1 MRKKKIAFVL
11 AGGGSKGAYE
21 CGAIIALNKMGIKA
35 DIVCGS
41 SSGSL
46 VGALYCQNELKVA
59 VDMFSK
65 LETDELFE
73 VEKDANLFDFAK
85 AFIFNNGADPKGL
98 KDGIRKYIDEK
109 KIRNS
114 KVDFGLVTVEIPRI
128 KAHRLWKDEIPRGKM
143 QDYVL
148 ASASAFPMIKY
159 HVIDGKKFIDGAYL
173 DVMPVK
179 MAIDRGAD
187 IVYAIDLLG
196 NGIERKWD
204 RKRKAKVLIISSKWE
219 LGFPLDFDSDRQRS
233 MLKMGFLDAKKALG
247 LYEGD
252 YFCFEEGTFKDKDEL
267 FGADCCARFFNL
279 NPAKVYTSRNLL
291 PALKNAIKSFSKN
304 GDFDEKNALD
314 TLSTIFKSKSID
326 AVGNDG
332 GYGSIVLAMAT
343 SMIRNGKDSIM
354 YSDAIGDIF
363 DETYAAA
370 KYIVDNK
377 LYKPGKKHSIVYRG
391 VKQFIGHSL
400 SSFNL
405 KALRDYM
412 TGRYFVYK
420 IKSFFHR

>member
-73 VEKDANLFDFAK
+73 VERDANLLDFAK
-85 AFIFNNGADPKGL
+85 AFLFNNGADPKGL
-98 KDGIRKYIDEK
+98 KDGISKYINEE
-109 KIRNS
+109 KIRKS

-187 IVYAIDLLG
+187 VVYAIDLLG

-219 LGFPLDFDSDRQRS
+219 LGFPLDFDADRQKS

-252 YFCFEEGTFKDKDEL
+252 YFCFEKGSFKDKNEL

-279 NPAKVYTSRNLL
+279 NPANVYNSRNFM
-291 PALKNAIKSFSKN
+291 PALKRAIKAFAKN

-326 AVGNDG
+326 SVGNDG

-343 SMIRNGKDSIM
+343 SMIRDGKDSIM
-354 YSDAIGDIF
+354 YNDAIGDIF

-377 LYKPGKKHSIVYRG
+377 LYKPSKKHSIVYRG

-420 IKSFFHR
+420 VKSFFHR

>member
-73 VEKDANLFDFAK
+73 VERDANIFDFAK
-85 AFIFNNGADPKGL
+85 AFLFNNGADPKGL
-98 KDGIRKYIDEK
+98 KDGIRKYIDEE

-128 KAHRLWKDEIPRGKM
+128 KAHRLWKDEIPRGKI

-187 IVYAIDLLG
+187 VVYAIDLLG

-219 LGFPLDFDSDRQRS
+219 LGFPLDFDADRQKS
-233 MLKMGFLDAKKALG
+233 MLKMGFLDTKKALG

-252 YFCFEEGTFKDKDEL
+252 YFCFEKGTFKNKNEL

-279 NPAKVYTSRNLL
+279 NPANVYNSRNFM
-291 PALKNAIKSFSKN
+291 PALKRAIKAFAKN

-343 SMIRNGKDSIM
+343 SMIRDGKDSIM

-363 DETYAAA
+363 DETFAAA
-370 KYIVDNK
+370 NYIVDNK

-420 IKSFFHR
+420 VKSFFHK

>member
-1 MRKKKIAFVL
+1 MGKKKTAFVL

-73 VEKDANLFDFAK
+73 VEKDANLLDFAK
-85 AFIFNNGADPKGL
+85 AFLLNNGADPKGL
-98 KDGIRKYIDEK
+98 KDGIQKYIDED

-114 KVDFGLVTVEIPRI
+114 EVDFGLVTVEIPKI
-128 KAHRLWKDEIPRGKM
+128 KAHRLWKDEIPCGKI

-159 HVIDGKKFIDGAYL
+159 HVIDGKKFIDGAYA

-187 IVYAIDLLG
+187 LVYAIDLLG

-204 RKRKAKVLIISSKWE
+204 RKHRAKVLIISSKWE
-219 LGFPLDFDSDRQRS
+219 LGFPLDFDADRQKS
-233 MLKMGFLDAKKALG
+233 MLKMGFLDAQKALG

-252 YFCFEEGTFKDKDEL
+252 YFCFEKGTFKNRNEL

-279 NPAKVYTSRNLL
+279 NPARVYNKRNFL
-291 PALKNAIKSFSKN
+291 PTLKNAIKSFSKN
-304 GDFDEKNALD
+304 GDFDENNAMD
-314 TLSTIFKSKSID
+314 TLSTILKSKSID

-343 SMIRNGKDSIM
+343 SMIRDGKDSIM

-363 DETYAAA
+363 DETFAAA
-370 KYIVDNK
+370 NYLVDKK
-377 LYKPGKKHSIVYRG
+377 LYKPGRKHGIIHRG
-391 VKQFIGHSL
+391 LKQFIGHSL
-400 SSFNL
+400 RNFNP
-405 KALRDYM
+405 KTLRDYLN
-412 TGRYFVYK
+412 GRYFVYK
-420 IKSFFHR
+420 IKTFVRK

>member
-73 VEKDANLFDFAK
+73 VERDANLFDFAK
-85 AFIFNNGADPKGL
+85 AFLFNNGADPKGL
-98 KDGIRKYIDEK
+98 KDGIRKYIDEE

-187 IVYAIDLLG
+187 VVYAIDLLG

-219 LGFPLDFDSDRQRS
+219 LGFPLDFDSDRQKS

-252 YFCFEEGTFKDKDEL
+252 YFCFEKGSFKDKNEL

-279 NPAKVYTSRNLL
+279 NPANVYNSRNFM
-291 PALKNAIKSFSKN
+291 PALKRAIKAFAKN
-304 GDFDEKNALD
+304 GDFDEKNAMD

-343 SMIRNGKDSIM
+343 SMIRDGKDSIM

-363 DETYAAA
+363 DETFAAA
-370 KYIVDNK
+370 NYIVDNK

-412 TGRYFVYK
+412 TGRYFIYK
-420 IKSFFHR
+420 VKSFFHK

>member
-85 AFIFNNGADPKGL
+85 AFLFNNGADPKGL
-98 KDGIRKYIDEK
+98 KDGIRKYIDEE
-109 KIRNS
+109 KIRKS

-187 IVYAIDLLG
+187 VVYAIDLLG

-219 LGFPLDFDSDRQRS
+219 LGFPLDFDSDRQKS

-252 YFCFEEGTFKDKDEL
+252 YFCFEKGSFKDKNEL

-279 NPAKVYTSRNLL
+279 NPANVYNSRNFM
-291 PALKNAIKSFSKN
+291 PALKRAIKAFAKN

-343 SMIRNGKDSIM
+343 SMIRDGKDSIM
-354 YSDAIGDIF
+354 YSNAIGDIF
-363 DETYAAA
+363 DETFAAA
-370 KYIVDNK
+370 NYIVDNK

-391 VKQFIGHSL
+391 VKQLIGHSL

-420 IKSFFHR
+420 VKSFFHK

>member
-1 MRKKKIAFVL
+1 MGKKKTAFVL

-85 AFIFNNGADPKGL
+85 AFLFNNGADPKGL
-98 KDGIRKYIDEK
+98 KDGIRKYIDEE

-159 HVIDGKKFIDGAYL
+159 PVIDGKKFIDGAYL

-179 MAIDRGAD
+179 MAINRGAD
-187 IVYAIDLLG
+187 VVYAIDLLG

-219 LGFPLDFDSDRQRS
+219 LGFPLDFDADRQKS

-247 LYEGD
+247 LYDGD
-252 YFCFEEGTFKDKDEL
+252 YFCFEKDTFEDKNEL
-267 FGADCCARFFNL
+267 LGADCCARFFNL
-279 NPAKVYTSRNLL
+279 NPANVYNSRNFM
-291 PALKNAIKSFSKN
+291 PALQRTAAEGFSILTQLKFTTN
-304 GDFDEKNALD
+304 E
-314 TLSTIFKSKSID
+314 IFF
-326 AVGNDG
+326 
-332 GYGSIVLAMAT
+332 L
-343 SMIRNGKDSIM
+343 
-354 YSDAIGDIF
+354 
-363 DETYAAA
+363 
-370 KYIVDNK
+370 
-377 LYKPGKKHSIVYRG
+377 P
-391 VKQFIGHSL
+391 
-400 SSFNL
+400 
-405 KALRDYM
+405 
-412 TGRYFVYK
+412 
-420 IKSFFHR
+420 

>member
-1 MRKKKIAFVL
+1 MGKKKTAFVL

-85 AFIFNNGADPKGL
+85 AFLFNNGADPKGL
-98 KDGIRKYIDEK
+98 KDGIRKYIDEE

-187 IVYAIDLLG
+187 VVYAIDLLG

-219 LGFPLDFDSDRQRS
+219 LGFPLDFDADRQKS

-247 LYEGD
+247 LYDGD
-252 YFCFEEGTFKDKDEL
+252 YFCFEKDTFEDKNEL
-267 FGADCCARFFNL
+267 LGADCCARFFNL
-279 NPAKVYTSRNLL
+279 HPANVYNSRNFM
-291 PALKNAIKSFSKN
+291 PALKRAIKAFAKN
-304 GDFDEKNALD
+304 GDFDEKNAMD
-314 TLSTIFKSKSID
+314 TLSTILKSKSID

-343 SMIRNGKDSIM
+343 SMIRDGKESIM
-354 YSDAIGDIF
+354 YRDAIGSIF
-363 DETYAAA
+363 DETFAAA
-370 KYIVDNK
+370 NYVVDNQ
-377 LYKPGKKHSIVYRG
+377 LYKPARKHGIVYRG
-391 VKQFIGHSL
+391 FKQFIGHNL
-400 SSFNL
+400 RNFNP
-405 KALRDYM
+405 KAVRDYLS
-412 TGRYFVYK
+412 GRYFVYK
-420 IKSFFHR
+420 IKSFFHK

>member
-85 AFIFNNGADPKGL
+85 AFLLNNGADPKGL
-98 KDGIRKYIDEK
+98 KEGIKKYIDEK

-128 KAHRLWKDEIPRGKM
+128 KAHRLWKDDIPYGKI

-159 HVIDGKKFIDGAYL
+159 HVIDGKKFIDGAYA

-187 IVYAIDLLG
+187 VVYAIDLLG

-204 RKRKAKVLIISSKWE
+204 RRRKAKVLIISSKWE
-219 LGFPLDFDSDRQRS
+219 LGFPLDFDADRQKS
-233 MLKMGFLDAKKALG
+233 MLKMGFLDAQKALG

-252 YFCFEEGTFKDKDEL
+252 YFCFEKGSFKNKTEL
-267 FGADCCARFFNL
+267 FGADCCGRFFNL
-279 NPAKVYTSRNLL
+279 NPAKVYNRRNFLNT
-291 PALKNAIKSFSKN
+291 LKKAIKDFQSN
-304 GDFDEKNALD
+304 GDFDENTALE
-314 TLSTIFKSKSID
+314 TLSTIFKSDSID
-326 AVGNDG
+326 MVGSDA

-343 SMIRNGKDSIM
+343 SMIRDGRDSIM
-354 YSDAIGDIF
+354 YNDAIGTIF
-363 DETYAAA
+363 DETFAAA
-370 KYIVDNK
+370 NYVVDND
-377 LYKPGKKHSIVYRG
+377 LYKPGKKRG
-391 VKQFIGHSL
+391 VIYRTAKQFAGNKL
-400 SSFNL
+400 RSFNL
-405 KALRDYM
+405 KALRDYLS
-412 TGRYFVYK
+412 GRYFVYK
-420 IKSFFHR
+420 VKSFFHK

>member
-187 IVYAIDLLG
+187 VVYAIDLLG

-219 LGFPLDFDSDRQRS
+219 LGFPLDFDADRQKS

-247 LYEGD
+247 LYDGD
-252 YFCFEEGTFKDKDEL
+252 YFIFEKDTFKDKNEL
-267 FGADCCARFFNL
+267 LGADCCARFFNL
-279 NPAKVYTSRNLL
+279 NPAQVYNSRNFM
-291 PALKNAIKSFSKN
+291 PALKRAIKAFAKN

-343 SMIRNGKDSIM
+343 SMIRDGKDSIM
-354 YSDAIGDIF
+354 YSNAIGDIF

-370 KYIVDNK
+370 NYVVDNN
-377 LYKPGKKHSIVYRG
+377 LYKPGRKHSIVYRG

>member
-1 MRKKKIAFVL
+1 MGKKKTAFVL

-73 VEKDANLFDFAK
+73 VERDANLFDFAK
-85 AFIFNNGADPKGL
+85 AFLLNNGADPRGL

-109 KIRNS
+109 KIRDS

-187 IVYAIDLLG
+187 VVYAIDLLG

-219 LGFPLDFDSDRQRS
+219 LGFPLDFDSDRQKS
-233 MLKMGFLDAKKALG
+233 MLRMGFLDAQKALG
-247 LYEGD
+247 LYDGD
-252 YFCFEEGTFKDKDEL
+252 YFCFKKGTFKDKTEI
-267 FGADCCARFFNL
+267 FAADCCGRFFNL
-279 NPAKVYTSRNLL
+279 NPAKVYNKRNFL
-291 PALKNAIKSFSKN
+291 PILKKAIKAFSKN
-304 GDFDEKNALD
+304 GDFDEKNAMD
-314 TLSTIFKSKSID
+314 TLSTILKSKSID

-332 GYGSIVLAMAT
+332 GYGSIVLAIAT
-343 SMIRNGKDSIM
+343 SMIRDGKESIM
-354 YSDAIGDIF
+354 YRDAIGSIF
-363 DETYAAA
+363 DETFAAA
-370 KYIVDNK
+370 NYIVDNQ
-377 LYKPGKKHSIVYRG
+377 LYKPPKKHGIIYRSF
-391 VKQFIGHSL
+391 KQFIGHNL
-400 SSFNL
+400 RNFNP
-405 KALRDYM
+405 KAIRDYLS
-412 TGRYFVYK
+412 GRYFVYK
-420 IKSFFHR
+420 VKSFFHK

>member
-1 MRKKKIAFVL
+1 MGKEKTAFVL

-73 VEKDANLFDFAK
+73 VEREANLFDFAK

-173 DVMPVK
+173 DVMPVN

-187 IVYAIDLLG
+187 FVYAIDLLG

-204 RKRKAKVLIISSKWE
+204 RKRKTKVLIISSKWE
-219 LGFPLDFDSDRQRS
+219 LGFPLDFDADRQKS

-252 YFCFEEGTFKDKDEL
+252 YFCFEKSTFKDNNEL

-279 NPAKVYTSRNLL
+279 NPARVYNRRNFI
-291 PALKNAIKSFSKN
+291 PALEKAIKLFSRN
-304 GDFDEKNALD
+304 GDFDENNAMD
-314 TLSTIFKSKSID
+314 TLSTVLKSKSID

-343 SMIRNGKDSIM
+343 SMIRDGNNSIM
-354 YSDAIGDIF
+354 YSDVIGDIF
-363 DETYAAA
+363 DETFAAA
-370 KYIVDNK
+370 NYVVNNN
-377 LYKPGKKHSIVYRG
+377 LYKPGRKHSIVYRG
-391 VKQFIGHSL
+391 FKQFVGHKL
-400 SSFNL
+400 RNFNP
-405 KALRDYM
+405 KAVRDYIS
-412 TGRYFVYK
+412 GRYFVYK
-420 IKSFFHR
+420 VKSFFHR

>member
-73 VEKDANLFDFAK
+73 VERDASLFDFAK
-85 AFIFNNGADPKGL
+85 ASILNNGADPKGL
-98 KDGIRKYIDEK
+98 KDGIMKYIDEK
-109 KIRNS
+109 KIRDS

-128 KAHRLWKDEIPRGKM
+128 KTHRLWKDEIPYGKI

-159 HVIDGKKFIDGAYL
+159 HVIDGKKFIDGAYA
-173 DVMPVK
+173 DVMPVQ
-179 MAIDRGAD
+179 MAIDRGANV
-187 IVYAIDLLG
+187 VYAIDLLG
-196 NGIERKWD
+196 NGIERKLS
-204 RKRKAKVLIISSKWE
+204 RRNKSKVLIISSKWE
-219 LGFPLDFDSDRQRS
+219 LGFPLDFDADRQKS
-233 MLKMGFLDAKKALG
+233 MLKMGFLDAQKALG

-252 YFCFEEGTFKDKDEL
+252 YFCFEKGSFKNKTEL
-267 FGADCCARFFNL
+267 FEADCCGRFFNL
-279 NPAKVYTSRNLL
+279 NPAKVYNKRNFLN
-291 PALKNAIKSFSKN
+291 ALKKAIKDFQAN
-304 GDFDEKNALD
+304 GEFDENTALE
-314 TLSTIFKSKSID
+314 TLSTIFKSDSID
-326 AVGNDG
+326 MVGSDT

-343 SMIRNGKDSIM
+343 NMIRKGRDSIM
-354 YSDAIGDIF
+354 YNDAIGAIF

-370 KYIVDNK
+370 TYIVDNN
-377 LYKPGKKHSIVYRG
+377 LYKPTKQHSIIYRG
-391 VKQFIGHSL
+391 AKQFAGNKL
-400 SSFNL
+400 RNFNL
-405 KALRDYM
+405 KALRDYLS
-412 TGRYFVYK
+412 GRYFVYK
-420 IKSFFHR
+420 VKSFFHK

>member
-73 VEKDANLFDFAK
+73 VEKDASLFDFAK
-85 AFIFNNGADPKGL
+85 AFLLNNGADPKGL
-98 KDGIRKYIDEK
+98 KEGIKKYIDEK

-128 KAHRLWKDEIPRGKM
+128 KAHRLWKDDIPYGKI

-159 HVIDGKKFIDGAYL
+159 HVIDGKKFIDGAYA

-179 MAIDRGAD
+179 MAIDRGANV
-187 IVYAIDLLG
+187 VYAIDLLG
-196 NGIERKWD
+196 NGIERKLS
-204 RKRKAKVLIISSKWE
+204 RKNKAKVLIISSKWE
-219 LGFPLDFDSDRQRS
+219 LGFPLDFDADRQKS
-233 MLKMGFLDAKKALG
+233 MLKMGFLDAQKALG

-252 YFCFEEGTFKDKDEL
+252 YFCFEKGSFKNKTEL
-267 FGADCCARFFNL
+267 FGADCCGRFFNL
-279 NPAKVYTSRNLL
+279 NPAKVYNRRNFLN
-291 PALKNAIKSFSKN
+291 ALKKAIKDFQAN
-304 GDFDEKNALD
+304 GEFDENTALE
-314 TLSTIFKSKSID
+314 TLSTILKSNSID
-326 AVGNDG
+326 MVGSDS

-343 SMIRNGKDSIM
+343 SMIRDGRDSVM
-354 YSDAIGDIF
+354 YNDAIGTIF
-363 DETYAAA
+363 DETFAAA
-370 KYIVDNK
+370 NYVVDND
-377 LYKPGKKHSIVYRG
+377 LYKPAKKRG
-391 VKQFIGHSL
+391 VIYRTAKQFAGNKL
-400 SSFNL
+400 RSFNL
-405 KALRDYM
+405 KALRDYLS
-412 TGRYFVYK
+412 GRYFVYK
-420 IKSFFHR
+420 VKSFFHK

>member
-85 AFIFNNGADPKGL
+85 AFLFNNGADPKGL
-98 KDGIRKYIDEK
+98 KDGIRKYIDEE

-187 IVYAIDLLG
+187 VVYAIDLLG
-196 NGIERKWD
+196 NGIERNWD

-219 LGFPLDFDSDRQRS
+219 LGFPLDFDADRQKS

-247 LYEGD
+247 LYDGD
-252 YFCFEEGTFKDKDEL
+252 YFIFEKDTFKDKNEL
-267 FGADCCARFFNL
+267 LGADCCARFFNL
-279 NPAKVYTSRNLL
+279 NPANVYNSRNFM
-291 PALKNAIKSFSKN
+291 PALKRAIKAFAKN
-304 GDFDEKNALD
+304 GDFDEKNAMD
-314 TLSTIFKSKSID
+314 TLSTILKSKSID

-343 SMIRNGKDSIM
+343 SMIRDGKESIM
-354 YSDAIGDIF
+354 YRDAIGSIF
-363 DETYAAA
+363 DETFAAA
-370 KYIVDNK
+370 NYIVDNQ
-377 LYKPGKKHSIVYRG
+377 LYKPPKKHGIIYRG
-391 VKQFIGHSL
+391 FKQFIGHNL
-400 SSFNL
+400 RNFNP
-405 KALRDYM
+405 KAVRDYLS
-412 TGRYFVYK
+412 GRYFVYK
-420 IKSFFHR
+420 VKLFFHK